1 MAESEADRFS
11 RELRQAICEFLG
23 AGVKETVNVHVDL
36 INCLEVQAFI
46 MVQYNAKSRSR
57 VYQEALDAM
66 MTVSEKLATAR
77 TFRSIVGR
85 IAGATGSERTAE
97 RLKLLNKLSSY
108 IEIAKTKAKRV

>member
-1 MAESEADRFS
+1 MAESEADKFS
-11 RELRQAICEFLG
+11 RELKQAVCDFLG
-23 AGVKETVNVHVDL
+23 GGAKDTANVHVDL
-36 INCLEVQAFI
+36 INCLEVQGFI

-66 MTVSEKLATAR
+66 LTVSEKLTTAR

-97 RLKLLNKLSSY
+97 RLKLLNKLNSY
-108 IEIAKTKAKRV
+108 IEIAKAKAKRV